1 MTIVVENSSSF
12 FFSCPV
18 EVINEDRDVA
28 SNWASSIINK
38 NPAFKWIVGKYVE
51 ADNANS
57 NGQYWSLE
65 DLKLSRPTIQH
76 APMNMG
82 HRQRYIVGTYAASEL
97 MYPIESE
104 VNAYIETASVF
115 WKYYFPDE
123 FKLVQQAY
131 DSGSLHQSMEC
142 VADSV
147 TCAGPMGCGET
158 FSYGGPMSEVYCD
171 HIKNRESYRQLNN
184 PVFLAGG
191 LILPPDRPG
200 WKNASIDEFAS
211 VSDEEMESVYT
222 QVAAGSPHLGPCEWE
237 SLMLEI
243 ISYAHLDEVERD
255 QRRSGA
261 VRSVLDQGSSS
272 PSASH
277 LAKRAVQKIRYKL

>member
-18 EVINEDRDVA
+18 DLVNEDRDIA
-28 SNWASSIINK
+28 SSWASSVINK

-65 DLKLSRPTIQH
+65 DLKMSRPTIQH

-97 MYPIESE
+97 MYPTESE
-104 VNAYIETASVF
+104 MNAYIETASVF
-115 WKYYFPDE
+115 WKYYFSEE
-123 FKLVQQAY
+123 FDLVQKAY

-158 FSYGGPMSEVYCD
+158 FKYGGPMSDQYCE

-200 WKNASIDEFAS
+200 WKNASIDDVAS
-211 VSDEEMESVYT
+211 EELENVYE
-222 QVAAGSPHLGPCEWE
+222 QVAASSPHLTPSQWE
-237 SLMLEI
+237 ALMLEI
-243 ISYAHLDEVERD
+243 VEYAHRNNDPVND
-255 QRRSGA
+255 SH
-261 VRSVLDQGSSS
+261 
-272 PSASH
+272 PSAAH
-277 LAKRAVQKIRYKL
+277 LAKRVVQNIPTFL

>member
-1 MTIVVENSSSF
+1 MTIIVENSSSF

-18 EVINEDRDVA
+18 DLVNEDRDVA
-28 SNWASSIINK
+28 SNWASSVINK

-57 NGQYWSLE
+57 NGQYWSLD
-65 DLKLSRPTIQH
+65 DLKLSKPTIQH

-97 MYPIESE
+97 MYPMESDS
-104 VNAYIETASVF
+104 NAYIETASVF

-123 FKLVQQAY
+123 FKVVQQAY
-131 DSGSLHQSMEC
+131 DSGALHQSMEC

-158 FSYGGPMSEVYCD
+158 FGYHGPMSDDYCE
-171 HIKNRESYRQLNN
+171 HIKNRESFRQLNN

-200 WKNASIDEFAS
+200 WKNASIDELAS
-211 VSDEEMESVYT
+211 DNELDDVYQ
-222 QVAAGSPHLGPCEWE
+222 QVAASSPHLEPSQWE
-237 SLMLEI
+237 ALMFEI
-243 ISYAHLDEVERD
+243 VDYAHRQESANTD
-255 QRRSGA
+255 SA
-261 VRSVLDQGSSS
+261 
-272 PSASH
+272 PSALH
-277 LAKRAVQKIRYKL
+277 LAKRAVQNMPHFL